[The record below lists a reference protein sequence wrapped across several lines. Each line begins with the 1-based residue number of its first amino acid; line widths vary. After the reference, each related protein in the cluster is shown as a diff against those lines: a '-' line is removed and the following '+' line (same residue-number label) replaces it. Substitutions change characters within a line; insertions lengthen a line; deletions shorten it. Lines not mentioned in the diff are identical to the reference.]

1 MILAFKEA
9 NTKLCIYFCIIRRN
23 HLPYC
28 MNILV
33 LHLILR
39 CSELQADTKAK
50 QSIIFIYFYFAEW
63 RTANA
68 EHFLIAN
75 HRCVMKLFTSNNV
88 NSEIKR
94 RIIYNF
100 VSSNDQAPL
109 KVCTCIFAQ
118 LLLLFTE
125 REKMVVRW
133 LVGFVLLRARSLLCR
148 HLSQS
153 PPSTSHQ
160 EHQEAGWGLLR
171 FMRYFQFRN
180 MEITWFRL
188 ENR

>member
-50 QSIIFIYFYFAEW
+50 QSIILFYFYFAEW

-125 REKMVVRW
+125 RERRW
-133 LVGFVLLRARSLLCR
+133 WWGDWSGLSSSEPGHSSVDISVSLRPPPRTRNIRRQEGDFYVLWDTFS
-148 HLSQS
+148 SVI
-153 PPSTSHQ
+153 
-160 EHQEAGWGLLR
+160 WK
-171 FMRYFQFRN
+171 
-180 MEITWFRL
+180 
-188 ENR
+188 

>member
-1 MILAFKEA
+1 MLYEHSGLASDIEMFWAASWYK
-9 NTKLCIYFCIIRRN
+9 
-23 HLPYC
+23 
-28 MNILV
+28 
-33 LHLILR
+33 
-39 CSELQADTKAK
+39 SKAVNNL
-50 QSIIFIYFYFAEW
+50 FYFYFAEW

-125 REKMVVRW
+125 RGRDGGEVTGRV
-133 LVGFVLLRARSLLCR
+133 CPP
-148 HLSQS
+148 QS
-153 PPSTSHQ
+153 PVTPQRDISVSLRPPPRTRNIRRQ
-160 EHQEAGWGLLR
+160 EGDFYVLWDT
-171 FMRYFQFRN
+171 FSSV
-180 MEITWFRL
+180 IWK
-188 ENR
+188 

>member
-50 QSIIFIYFYFAEW
+50 QSIILFYFYFAEW

-125 REKMVVRW
+125 REGEMVVRW
-133 LVGFVLLRARSLLCR
+133 LVGFVLLRARSLLSET
-148 HLSQS
+148 SQS
-153 PPSTSHQ
+153 VSALHLAPGTSGGRRGTST
-160 EHQEAGWGLLR
+160 
-171 FMRYFQFRN
+171 FY
-180 MEITWFRL
+180 EIL
-188 ENR
+188 SVP